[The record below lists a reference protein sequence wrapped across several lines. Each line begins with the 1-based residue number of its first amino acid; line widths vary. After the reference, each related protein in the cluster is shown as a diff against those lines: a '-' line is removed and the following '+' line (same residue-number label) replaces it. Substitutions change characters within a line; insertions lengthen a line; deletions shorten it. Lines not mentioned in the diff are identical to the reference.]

1 MKTPPKQRLQSLR
14 HAGSAFPPRQ
24 VFCCLLFTIQAI
36 RRLSQLSM
44 GYSHEDL
51 ARSEAPLE

>member
-1 MKTPPKQRLQSLR
+1 MKRPPKQRLQGLQ
-14 HAGSAFPPRQ
+14 HAGSAVSYPRAH
-24 VFCCLLFTIQAI
+24 CPLFTTQAI

>member
-1 MKTPPKQRLQSLR
+1 MKRPPKQRLRGLR
-14 HAGSAFPPRQ
+14 HAGSAVSYPRAH
-24 VFCCLLFTIQAI
+24 CPLFTTQAI